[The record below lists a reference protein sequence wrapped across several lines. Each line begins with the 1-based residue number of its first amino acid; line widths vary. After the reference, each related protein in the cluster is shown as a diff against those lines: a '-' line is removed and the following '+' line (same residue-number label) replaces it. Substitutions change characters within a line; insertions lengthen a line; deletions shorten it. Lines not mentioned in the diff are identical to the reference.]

1 MPEIKISEGKGLAK
15 AIAPGGGSVIQK
27 ASGTIGDIIS
37 LISKG
42 EQLVSHVENIVGM
55 FRGREGAGSSIIQS
69 KDTTPPVT
77 SNTTQASQGPP
88 PAAPGTAT
96 QDISDK
102 NMEAYFSSP
111 EGLKKIAD
119 AIDKMVP
126 LIGDL
131 KLSEVKQAIMTNIA
145 PGAKPQK
152 TKSKGAKDAKTN

>member
-15 AIAPGGGSVIQK
+15 AGGSAIQK

-55 FRGREGAGSSIIQS
+55 FKGREDADSSIIQS
-69 KDTTPPVT
+69 KDSVPPVT
-77 SNTTQASQGPP
+77 QRQEPKAPPQAPK
-88 PAAPGTAT
+88 AAA
-96 QDISDK
+96 QNISDK
-102 NMEAYFSSP
+102 SMEAYFSSP

-131 KLSEVKQAIMTNIA
+131 RLSEVKKAIMDNIS
-145 PGAKPQK
+145 PKQK
-152 TKSKGAKDAKTN
+152 EKKT

>member
-15 AIAPGGGSVIQK
+15 AIAPGSGSAIQK

-42 EQLVSHVENIVGM
+42 EQLVGHIENIVGM
-55 FRGREGAGSSIIQS
+55 VRGREGAGSSIIQS
-69 KDTTPPVT
+69 KGPPPVT
-77 SNTTQASQGPP
+77 SIQEPPGAPP
-88 PAAPGTAT
+88 PAPKTSTPAV
-96 QDISDK
+96 DDK
-102 NMEAYFSSP
+102 SMEAYFSSP

-131 KLSEVKQAIMTNIA
+131 RLSEVKKAIMDNIS
-145 PGAKPQK
+145 PEEKPQK
-152 TKSKGAKDAKTN
+152 KKGGKKT